1 MINFPKSI
9 IFPYYLGIKLRNNFK
24 KYIYYFAI
32 MGACITPSLSFADG
46 EPTPFLGPQV
56 WNSVPAGTYWLQ
68 AEGTNLCITRTSG
81 TWIGQ
86 NTYFSTQTCGNLYG
100 ASLGI
105 IPVSYRDNKVAFRI
119 TNSNQC
125 ASVARG
131 VVFGPP
137 AIDSL
142 NCESANSDEQAL
154 GAANDQKFTFIRNSN
169 GTVKII
175 TKENKCIGVQGQ
187 NPQIGNHLIQEDCT
201 SIPSQNFK
209 MIEISDA
216 LNITD
221 NQALRRF
228 GWFRTQTG
236 AFANAPNTFFRSMR
250 GMNYP
255 SGDYRWFATDN
266 DSGAKCAIECTR
278 DNSCKAY
285 TWVNPAARNGVPMC
299 YLKNALNTPVPDAMT
314 MSGFVRY

>member
-1 MINFPKSI
+1 
-9 IFPYYLGIKLRNNFK
+9 
-24 KYIYYFAI
+24 

-56 WNSVPAGTYWLQ
+56 WNSVPAGVYKLQ
-68 AEGTNLCITRTSG
+68 IEGTNLCITRTPRN
-81 TWIGQ
+81 WVGQ
-86 NTYFSTQTCGNLYG
+86 NPFFSAQKCGNLYG
-100 ASLGI
+100 AFLGI
-105 IPVSYRDNKVAFRI
+105 IPVAFNDNKISFRI
-119 TNSNQC
+119 TNSNNC
-125 ASVARG
+125 ATIARG

-137 AIDSL
+137 ALDAI
-142 NCESANSDEQAL
+142 NCEGANREFPELS
-154 GAANDQKFTFIRNSN
+154 AANDQKFTFIRNAN

-175 TKENKCIGVQGQ
+175 TNENKCIGVQGG
-187 NPQIGNHLIQEDCT
+187 NPSENNQIIQENCT
-201 SIPSQNFK
+201 NISSQNFK
-209 MIEISDA
+209 MIEASDAINISDINA
-216 LNITD
+216 LKK
-221 NQALRRF
+221 F
-228 GWFRTQTG
+228 GWFHTQTG
-236 AFANAPNTFFRSMR
+236 ALANAPNTFFRSMR

-266 DSGAKCAIECTR
+266 DSGSKCAIECTR

>member
-9 IFPYYLGIKLRNNFK
+9 IFLYYLGIKLRNNFK

-32 MGACITPSLSFADG
+32 ICAYFTPNPSFADG
-46 EPTPFLGPQV
+46 EPAPFLGPQV

-68 AEGTNLCITRTSG
+68 VEGTNLCITRTSG
-81 TWIGQ
+81 AWIGQ
-86 NTYFSTQTCGNLYG
+86 NTYFSVQTCSNLYG

-105 IPVSYRDNKVAFRI
+105 IPVSYNDNKIAFRI

-131 VVFGPP
+131 VVFGLP

-142 NCESANSDEQAL
+142 NCENTNSDEQAL

-169 GTVKII
+169 GTVKIL

-187 NPQIGNHLIQEDCT
+187 DPQIGNHLIQENCAII
-201 SIPSQNFK
+201 SSQNFK

-216 LNITD
+216 LNIND

-236 AFANAPNTFFRSMR
+236 ALANAPNTFFRSMR
-250 GMNYP
+250 AMNYP

-266 DSGAKCAIECTR
+266 DSGAKCAIECTQDR
-278 DNSCKAY
+278 ACKAY
-285 TWVNPAARNGVPMC
+285 TWVNPAARNGTPMC
-299 YLKNALNTPVPDAMT
+299 YLKNALNTPTSDAMT